1 MKAPRYHINLFWSD
15 EDGCWIADVPD
26 LKYCSAHG
34 DTTKDAIASV
44 QDAIEGWLET
54 AREHGMAIPPAR
66 YRPAIYAARELPRST
81 RAAKRRSAA

>member
-1 MKAPRYHINLFWSD
+1 MRKPHYHINVFWSD

-34 DTTKDAIASV
+34 DTPAEATAHV

-54 AREHGMAIPPAR
+54 AREHDMPIPEPR
-66 YRPAIYAARELPRST
+66 YRPAAA
-81 RAAKRRSAA
+81 